1 MARGFSSSSPYAF
14 GSTSPRLKKQPPV
27 EADRLLTKAY
37 MKNHIATAPKVSE
50 MRVQREGAMA
60 EDIGVL
66 QDTIIRASWG
76 KLPRIWQSKF
86 WSYMWKLL
94 KSKATGM
101 YS

>member
-1 MARGFSSSSPYAF
+1 MVRGFSSSSPYAF

-37 MKNHIATAPKVSE
+37 MKNHTATAPKVSE

-66 QDTIIRASWG
+66 QDTIEVLELHVEVAQEQGHGDVLVSYA
-76 KLPRIWQSKF
+76 LP
-86 WSYMWKLL
+86 
-94 KSKATGM
+94 
-101 YS
+101 